1 MTTRYASFTEWLA
14 SPLGQ
19 YLQTREQA
27 YFDQTVADLFG
38 FNALQIGLSH
48 WDMLRNSRIPHRF
61 HVDIASPGSVLVEP
75 AQLPFASQSVD
86 LLVLPH
92 LLEFSNYPH
101 QILREAER
109 VLIAEG
115 NLLISG
121 FNPRSLWGM
130 HRWYRRSG
138 NDYPWRGDFVNLGRL
153 KDWLSL
159 LGCDIVAGRMCCYAP
174 PLANAGLMQ
183 YFEFMEAAGDRWWA
197 MGGGVYFIHAVK
209 RVHGMRL
216 ITPRWQGKSKFA
228 SALRPAT
235 GNLQNGSRYSDE

>member
-1 MTTRYASFTEWLA
+1 MTTRYTSFTDWLE

-19 YLQTREQA
+19 YLQTREQD

-61 HVDIASPGSVLVEP
+61 RVADSGVAAVLAEP
-75 AQLPFASQSVD
+75 THLPFANQSVD
-86 LLVLPH
+86 LLILPH
-92 LLEFSNYPH
+92 LLEFSSYPH

-115 NLLISG
+115 SLLISG
-121 FNPRSLWGM
+121 FNPHSLWGA
-130 HRWYRRSG
+130 HHLYKRNSG
-138 NDYPWRGDFVNLGRL
+138 DYPWCGDFVNLGRL

-159 LGCDIVAGRMCCYAP
+159 LGCDVVGGRMCCYAP
-174 PLANAGLMQ
+174 PLTSPGMMQ
-183 YFEFMEAAGDRWWA
+183 YFEFMETGGDRWWA

-216 ITPRWQGKSKFA
+216 ITPQWQNKNQFARALSSATSSLQKESKFH
-228 SALRPAT
+228 
-235 GNLQNGSRYSDE
+235 DE

>member
-1 MTTRYASFTEWLA
+1 MSTRYASFTDWFA

-19 YLQTREQA
+19 YLHAREQA
-27 YFDQTVADLFG
+27 YFDQLVADLFG
-38 FNALQIGLSH
+38 FNAIQIGLPH

-61 HVDIASPGSVLVEP
+61 RIDAENAVDVLAEP
-75 AQLPFASQSVD
+75 THLPVAHQSVD

-101 QILREAER
+101 QILREAVR

-121 FNPRSLWGM
+121 FNPRSLWGVHGRYM
-130 HRWYRRSG
+130 HNG
-138 NDYPWRGDFVNLGRL
+138 GDYPWRGNFIKLNRL

-159 LGCDIVAGRMCCYAP
+159 LGFEIVGVRMCCYAP
-174 PLANAGLMQ
+174 PLRNVGLMR
-183 YFEFMEAAGDRWWA
+183 YFEFMETAGDRWWA

-216 ITPRWQGKSKFA
+216 ITPRWEGPSTVVRGL
-228 SALRPAT
+228 SPAT
-235 GNLQNGSRYSDE
+235 RRQQNES

>member
-1 MTTRYASFTEWLA
+1 MTTRYTSFTEWLT

-19 YLQTREQA
+19 YLQEREQA
-27 YFDQTVADLFG
+27 YFDQTVVDLFG
-38 FNALQIGLSH
+38 FNALQIGLPH
-48 WDMLRNSRIPHRF
+48 WEMLRNSRIPHRF
-61 HVDIASPGSVLVEP
+61 CVGTHAGDVLAEP
-75 AQLPFASQSVD
+75 THLPFANQSVD

-121 FNPRSLWGM
+121 FNPRSLWGL
-130 HRWYRRSG
+130 HRWYKRSCG
-138 NDYPWRGDFVNLGRL
+138 DYPWRGDFVNLGRL

-159 LGCDIVAGRMCCYAP
+159 LGCDIVGGRMCCYAP
-174 PLANAGLMQ
+174 PLTNASLMQ
-183 YFEFMEAAGDRWWA
+183 HFEFMEAAGDRWWA
-197 MGGGVYFIHAVK
+197 TGGGIYFIHAVK

-228 SALRPAT
+228 RALSPAT
-235 GNLQNGSRYSDE
+235 RSLQNGSKCCDK